1 MKALNVHISPSI
13 IVQESRLYKVTS
25 TLIEQR
31 FVKQIMIVGKS
42 GPNFPFQSQ
51 IDKERTI
58 KRFPISQARGS
69 LLSRS
74 LRFIIWS
81 LRVFRRFRSDKIDL
95 VNCHSYSV
103 LPLCL
108 TLKIWRQAILIY
120 DQHDLETET
129 SPCL

>member
-1 MKALNVHISPSI
+1 MKALNVHIYPSN
-13 IVQESRLYKVTS
+13 IVHESRLFKVTA
-25 TLIEQR
+25 TLIRQR
-31 FVKQIMIVGKS
+31 FVKRIIIVGKS
-42 GPNFPFQSQ
+42 GPNIPFHTE
-51 IDKERTI
+51 IDKDRTI
-58 KRFPISQARGS
+58 ERFPMSQARGS

-74 LRFIIWS
+74 IRFIIWS
-81 LRVFRRFRSDKIDL
+81 LRVFRRFRSDKIDM